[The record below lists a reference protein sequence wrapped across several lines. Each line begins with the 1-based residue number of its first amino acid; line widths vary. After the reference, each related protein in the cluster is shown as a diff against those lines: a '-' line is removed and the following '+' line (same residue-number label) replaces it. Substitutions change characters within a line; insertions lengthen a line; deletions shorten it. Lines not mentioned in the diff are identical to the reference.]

1 MFAQGKGHLRM
12 LIAYL
17 DQNKW
22 IELAKGI
29 SNAGTNETQPVYR
42 SIVEAVD
49 RGQLL
54 LPLSFTNLYETM
66 KVNIPE
72 RRVALAKLQAK
83 LSRGIVLR
91 SRSGRRKREIQS
103 ALGAPVLTSG
113 ELPWFLS
120 NLFFEASIELD
131 QLSLAGSPSD
141 ALIAAIRG
149 NPAPF
154 LFDYLI
160 GHDDDVRQVAVRRFT
175 AGVEALR
182 TRIEMRRARHANES
196 LAMRRRIYNALIM
209 IDHVDLVL
217 ETGRSIGHKW
227 SAVSDIGSS
236 LARRLMV
243 DVPSFYVERELAI
256 RLEMQSRPLEAND
269 FRDMQAFCVAF
280 PYVNVIVA
288 ENLFTNLARQSGLD
302 RKYGVRTE
310 TKLERLLHGQ

>member
-1 MFAQGKGHLRM
+1 M

-22 IELAKGI
+22 IELAKGL
-29 SNAGTNETQPVYR
+29 SNAAPNNTQPIYR
-42 SIVEAVD
+42 LIVEAVD
-49 RGQLL
+49 QGQLL

-72 RRVALAKLQAK
+72 RRVALASLQAK

-91 SRSGRRKREIQS
+91 SRSGRRKREIMS
-103 ALGAPVLTSG
+103 ALGAPVLTAG

-120 NLFFEASIELD
+120 SLFFEASIELD
-131 QLSLAGSPSD
+131 QLSIAGRPSD
-141 ALIAAIRG
+141 ALVAAIRG

-160 GHDDDVRQVAVRRFT
+160 GHDDNVRQMAVRRFT
-175 AGVEALR
+175 KGIEVLR
-182 TRIEMRRARHANES
+182 TRIEMRRAKHASES
-196 LAMRRRIYNALIM
+196 LAMRRRIYSALIM
-209 IDHVDLVL
+209 IDHVDLIL
-217 ETGRSIGHKW
+217 ETGRSIGQKW
-227 SAVSDIGSS
+227 NVVSDIGSS

-243 DVPSFYVERELAI
+243 DVPSFYIERELAI
-256 RLEMQSRPLEAND
+256 RLETQSRPLEAND

-280 PYVNVIVA
+280 PYVDVIIA
-288 ENLFTNLARQSGLD
+288 ENLFTNLARQAGLD